1 MSGFPA
7 GIRALL
13 LDLDG
18 VLVMR
23 GQLLPDAGESLAR
36 LDAAGF
42 PYLVATNM
50 TLVSRRTL
58 AAQMAAGGLNVPADR
73 IMTAASAAAAYCARA
88 FAGKPVYVMG
98 TPDAVSEFEGQ
109 RVLGYDEAAAADSV
123 AAVVVGDAADEF
135 TTRNMQS
142 AFRLLR
148 RGARFIA
155 MHRNRWWTTPAGPTL
170 DSGAYVAALEFGT
183 QRRALVTGK
192 PSGPFFREGV
202 RRLADVAAATDTGRL
217 DPPLAAADVAMVGDD
232 LWNDVLGAQKAGLR
246 GIFVRSGKHGDREL
260 ARLASERHGRRPEAT
275 LPSIAEVVDGLL
287 G

>member
-1 MSGFPA
+1 MSGSLA

-23 GQLLPDAGESLAR
+23 NQPLPGARESLAR

-73 IMTAASAAAAYCARA
+73 ITTAASAAASYCART

-109 RVLGYDEAAAADSV
+109 QVLGYDEAAAADSV

-142 AFRLLR
+142 AFRFLR
-148 RGARFIA
+148 QGARFIA
-155 MHRNRWWTTPAGPTL
+155 MHKNRWWTTPAGPTL

-183 QRRALVTGK
+183 QRRAIVTGK

-202 RRLADVAAATDTGRL
+202 RRLAEIAAATDRTGL
-217 DPPLAAADVAMVGDD
+217 PLAPADVAMVGDD

-260 ARLASERHGRRPEAT
+260 ARIASERHGRMPEAT
-275 LPSIAEVVDGLL
+275 VPSIAEVVDAVL